1 MVSAFILLTFLTVA
15 QHELSTSKCISWL
28 VTVYSKILSSQCNLT
43 AEIEPVQD
51 NMYISHSENNNTI
64 AHIEI
69 RQTIQGQRDKNIQ
82 SDKQCSIKQSTENRI
97 LSI

>member
-15 QHELSTSKCISWL
+15 QHELSTRKHISWL
-28 VTVYSKILSSQCNLT
+28 VTVYSKILLSQCNLT

-64 AHIEI
+64 EHIEI
-69 RQTIQGQRDKNIQ
+69 RQTIQCPKDKKDEN
-82 SDKQCSIKQSTENRI
+82 DKQ
-97 LSI
+97 

>member
-15 QHELSTSKCISWL
+15 QHELSIRKSISWS

-51 NMYISHSENNNTI
+51 NMHISDSDNNNTI
-64 AHIEI
+64 AHFEI
-69 RQTIQGQRDKNIQ
+69 RQTIKCPKDKKVKMINN
-82 SDKQCSIKQSTENRI
+82 D
-97 LSI
+97 L